1 MKGVDNSLNLGV
13 GHISHDEFLGKYYQ
27 NISPAIV
34 HVQRG
39 IFAKFDENG
48 IPHTYHSNRIN
59 YSPVL
64 IIQYAIMCHDLYL
77 NGKNTEENKAN
88 ILNIMNWLDKNSEV
102 FKDAIVWRSIANEQY
117 NLPEGW
123 VSGMYQGQALS
134 LYLRAYQLFEDEKYL
149 NTALK
154 VFNSFK
160 YDYSEGGFKRVDK
173 HNCIWFE
180 EYPTPE
186 PSYVLNG
193 FIYAIWGIYDL
204 YRVTKSHEAKELWD
218 SCVNTLEVNLHKYDA
233 WYWSVYDQLKEQLVS
248 YYYQKNVHIPI
259 MQVMYELTEKEIFN
273 KYAIK
278 WEKNLNNSFHRFIT
292 QIMYR
297 VKPRLKKLRK

>member
-1 MKGVDNSLNLGV
+1 MSKVVNSIYLGV
-13 GHISHDEFLGKYYQ
+13 GNISHSEILGNYYQ
-27 NISPAIV
+27 DFTQALLHYNGKSYACV
-34 HVQRG
+34 D
-39 IFAKFDENG
+39 KNG
-48 IPHTYHSNRIN
+48 IPYKNQKN
-59 YSPVL
+59 QKVYSSIL
-64 IIQYAIMCHDLYL
+64 AIQYALICHDLYHTEV
-77 NGKNTEENKAN
+77 NAEENRAN
-88 ILNIMNWLDKNSEV
+88 ILRIMNWLDENSEV
-102 FKDAIVWRSIANEQY
+102 FKDAIIWRSIANDQY
-117 NLPEGW
+117 DLPEGW
-123 VSGMYQGQALS
+123 FSGMYQGQAIS

-149 NTALK
+149 DTALK

-193 FIYAIWGIYDL
+193 FIFAIWGIYDL
-204 YRVTKSHEAKELWD
+204 YRVTKNQEAKELWD
-218 SCVNTLEVNLHKYDA
+218 SCVNTLEVNLHKYDV

-259 MQVMYELTEKEIFN
+259 MQVMYGLTEKEIFN

-278 WEKNLNNSFHRFIT
+278 WEKNLNNPFHRFIT

-297 VKPRLKKLRK
+297 VQPRLKKIL